1 MPADAPGT
9 APPGRDVDAGGV
21 RLHIAE
27 LGSGRP
33 TVLLHG
39 GGPGCT
45 AWTDFGPVAARL
57 AAGRRLILIDLAQYG
72 RSEAP
77 AIAGPAAPYHAARVL
92 GVLDALGVDRA
103 DFVCQSL
110 GGTVAFAL
118 AARHPER
125 AGRLVVT
132 GSQPVP
138 PPCGI
143 RSDTTLGPRARAD
156 YYGGEGPTPEKMRT
170 LIADLEWHDPSG
182 VPERTVRLRYEASVT
197 PSALELSTD
206 ATRRGVSAGSA
217 IPDQPTPTGLPVF
230 PDQPTPTDLPVFPDQ
245 PAPTDLP
252 GAGLSAVR
260 SPVLLLWGEHDP
272 FAGPAY
278 AHSLAARLRRADVAV
293 LGRTAHHPAEERPAA
308 YAALA
313 VTHLDGNLP

>member
-1 MPADAPGT
+1 MPAEAAGA

-21 RLHIAE
+21 RLHVAE
-27 LGSGRP
+27 LGTGRP

-45 AWTDFGPVAARL
+45 AWTDFGAVASRL
-57 AAGRRLILIDLAQYG
+57 AAERRLILIDLAQYG

-77 AIAGPAAPYHAARVL
+77 AITGPAAPYHAARVL

-110 GGTVAFAL
+110 GGAVAFAL

-132 GSQPVP
+132 GSQPAP
-138 PPCGI
+138 SPCGI
-143 RSDTTLGPRARAD
+143 RSDTTLGPRARAA
-156 YYGGEGPTPEKMRT
+156 YYGGEGPTPDKMRK
-170 LIADLEWHDPSG
+170 LIADLEWHDPSA
-182 VPERTVRLRYEASVT
+182 VPEHTVLLRYEASVT
-197 PSALELSTD
+197 PSALEL
-206 ATRRGVSAGSA
+206 AAEVTRRGAPPDRVPPDRPTPADGVS
-217 IPDQPTPTGLPVF
+217 PDQPTPA
-230 PDQPTPTDLPVFPDQ
+230 DLP
-245 PAPTDLP
+245 AAATE
-252 GAGLSAVR
+252 LSVVR

-272 FAGPAY
+272 FAGAAY
-278 AHSLAARLRRADVAV
+278 AHSLAARLSRADVAV

-313 VTHLDGNLP
+313 IAHLDGNLP